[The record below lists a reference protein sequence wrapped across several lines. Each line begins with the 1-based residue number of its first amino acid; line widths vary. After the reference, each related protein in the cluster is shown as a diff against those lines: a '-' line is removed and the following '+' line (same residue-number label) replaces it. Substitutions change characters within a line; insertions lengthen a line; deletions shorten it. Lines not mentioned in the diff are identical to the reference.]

1 MSDTALR
8 VSGLSKQFTIG
19 ALQQMPTL
27 KTAVS
32 DWVSGVIRRNNPPAH
47 LKHPTIWALHDLSFE
62 IGRGEVLGII
72 GRNGSGK
79 STLLKILARVIP
91 PTTGRA
97 EVYGQLSALLEVGTG
112 FHPDLTGRENLFL
125 NGAIL
130 GMGRREIAR
139 KFDEIVAFAEVE
151 QFIDTPV
158 KHYSSGMFVRLAFS
172 VSTFLDADL
181 LLVDE
186 VLAVGDQVFQ
196 EKCMAR
202 MRDAQRGGRTVILV
216 SHSLAQIQSV
226 CSKVLWLDGGK
237 LHAFGDVNAVTAQ
250 YRRDAAQLSVGAPLA
265 EV

>member
-1 MSDTALR
+1 MSDAALR

-27 KTAVS
+27 KSAVS
-32 DWVSGVIRRNNPPAH
+32 EWVSSAFRRSTQPSH
-47 LKHPTIWALHDLSFE
+47 IKHPTIWALRDVSFE
-62 IGRGEVLGII
+62 IGYGEVLGII

-91 PTTGRA
+91 PTDGRA
-97 EVYGQLSALLEVGTG
+97 EVYGRLSALLEVGTG
-112 FHPDLTGRENLFL
+112 FHPDLTGRENVFL

-130 GMGRREIAR
+130 GMGRREIAQ
-139 KFDEIVAFAEVE
+139 KFDDIVTFAEVE
-151 QFIDTPV
+151 KFIDTPV

-186 VLAVGDQVFQ
+186 VLAVGDLAFQ

-202 MRDAQRGGRTVILV
+202 MRDAQASGRTVILV
-216 SHSLAQIQSV
+216 SHSLAQIRNV
-226 CSKVLWLDGGK
+226 CTQVLWLDGGRI
-237 LHAFGDVNAVTAQ
+237 HAFGDVNTVTTQ
-250 YRRDAAQLSVGAPLA
+250 YQREAAHLSVGAPLA
-265 EV
+265 EG